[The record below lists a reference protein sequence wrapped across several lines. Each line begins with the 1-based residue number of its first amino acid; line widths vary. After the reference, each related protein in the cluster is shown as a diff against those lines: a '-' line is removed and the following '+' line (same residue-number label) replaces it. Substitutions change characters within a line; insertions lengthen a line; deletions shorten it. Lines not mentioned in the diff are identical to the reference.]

1 MTATL
6 ATAVRDQVGSRQA
19 RLLRRQGK
27 IPCTLEGDGAHVNI
41 TIDEEEFL
49 AARRHHE
56 HVFELAM
63 PGEKQSVM
71 VRELQWDAFGDSVI
85 HVEFHRVDLTKETE
99 AEVPVE
105 FEGHPKGGVLNHLM
119 THVTVAAVPA
129 LIPDMIEV
137 DVSELEPGHPLL
149 VSDLPCPEGVR
160 IVSPGDAQVAV
171 VNIVRAEAVVEEEA
185 ADGEE
190 GVAAEEAGET
200 PEKPE
205 GEES

>member
-1 MTATL
+1 
-6 ATAVRDQVGSRQA
+6 
-19 RLLRRQGK
+19 
-27 IPCTLEGDGAHVNI
+27 
-41 TIDEEEFL
+41 
-49 AARRHHE
+49 
-56 HVFELAM
+56 
-63 PGEKQSVM
+63 
-71 VRELQWDAFGDSVI
+71 
-85 HVEFHRVDLTKETE
+85 
-99 AEVPVE
+99 
-105 FEGHPKGGVLNHLM
+105 M

-171 VNIVRAEAVVEEEA
+171 VNIVRAEVVAEEEVA
-185 ADGEE
+185 EGEE
-190 GVAAEEAGET
+190 GVVAEEAGET